1 MSRRALQTNNKT
13 VQATTISFEITIGI
27 RGTIAV
33 ERWVSTHGYPTRSV
47 YYGKRSLHEDP
58 SPQPRDC
65 TRNCWSSHRGRHGQ
79 IVRCTDQ
86 WHVDQGGGTS
96 PDDRRA
102 LSGES
107 GLSLRF
113 VLELSH
119 LLLLRISHHL
129 LLLLRVSQLS
139 DLFTILERL
148 RLVVTPGTRQRAAP
162 FEPLAGATLSCQ

>member
-1 MSRRALQTNNKT
+1 MKIQVHSLAIALAIAGPLTVAATAKSSAAPINGMSIKA
-13 VQATTISFEITIGI
+13 A
-27 RGTIAV
+27 A
-33 ERWVSTHGYPTRSV
+33 PA
-47 YYGKRSLHEDP
+47 P
-58 SPQPRDC
+58 
-65 TRNCWSSHRGRHGQ
+65 
-79 IVRCTDQ
+79 
-86 WHVDQGGGTS
+86 
-96 PDDRRA
+96 DRRA

-148 RLVVTPGTRQRAAP
+148 RLVVTPGTGGGGRLPSSRR
-162 FEPLAGATLSCQ
+162 

>member
-33 ERWVSTHGYPTRSV
+33 ERWVSTHGYPTRSI
-47 YYGKRSLHEDP
+47 YHRKRSLHEDP

-65 TRNCWSSHRGRHGQ
+65 TRNCRSSHRGRHGQ

-86 WHVDQGGGTS
+86 WHVDQGGGGTS

-113 VLELSH
+113 ALELSH
-119 LLLLRISHHL
+119 LLLLRISHHV
-129 LLLLRVSQLS
+129 LLLLRVSRLS

-148 RLVVTPGTRQRAAP
+148 RLVVTPGTGSERLPSSRR
-162 FEPLAGATLSCQ
+162 